1 VVEAREYAQAV
12 PCSLGCAEQSVT
24 QWFALRVKSRFEK
37 AVALAAHN
45 KGFEEFLPL
54 YQIRHEWSDRY
65 KSVDLPLFPGYVFCR
80 LEAQHRFP
88 LLTIPGVMH
97 VVGIGRI
104 PSPIDDAEIL
114 AIQNVTRSQ
123 LQVEPWPFLE
133 FGERVRLKA
142 GPLNGIEGFLI
153 QLQKPR
159 VILNL
164 PILRQ
169 AIAVEIERNWI
180 EPSAGPETD
189 NQFQSLISR
198 ISSS

>member
-1 VVEAREYAQAV
+1 
-12 PCSLGCAEQSVT
+12 
-24 QWFALRVKSRFEK
+24 
-37 AVALAAHN
+37 
-45 KGFEEFLPL
+45 
-54 YQIRHEWSDRY
+54 
-65 KSVDLPLFPGYVFCR
+65 
-80 LEAQHRFP
+80 
-88 LLTIPGVMH
+88 
-97 VVGIGRI
+97 
-104 PSPIDDAEIL
+104 
-114 AIQNVTRSQ
+114 VTRSQ

>member
-1 VVEAREYAQAV
+1 V
-12 PCSLGCAEQSVT
+12 EQSVT

-54 YQIRHEWSDRY
+54 YQVRHQWSDRY

-104 PSPIDDAEIL
+104 PSPIDDVEIL

-133 FGERVRLKA
+133 FGQRVRLKA

-153 QLQKPR
+153 QLQKQPR
-159 VILNL
+159 VVLNL

-169 AIAVEIERNWI
+169 AIAVEIERNWV
-180 EPSAGPETD
+180 EPSAGPETAT
-189 NQFQSLISR
+189 QFQSSLIAK